1 MKTSSPDLLSSCLLL
16 LLAIAGCSGQE
27 HPALAIGSPAPGFSL
42 PGIDGKVHTLN
53 DYAASP
59 VLAVVFMCSH
69 CPASA
74 LYERRVS
81 RLSETYRDKG
91 IAVVAINPDSPKAV
105 RLDEMGYTDTDDSL
119 SGMKARA
126 EHRNLRYPWLFD
138 GDAQIGAKQFGVTA
152 TPQIFVFDRDRKLRY
167 QGRIDDNPLEGRVT
181 ARDAQD
187 AIDALLARQPV
198 RLSTTKP
205 VGCPVKWLS
214 SAPDV
219 EAERAQIRSEPVTVQ
234 PIGAEE
240 LRRLRQNGTNKLM
253 LVNFWATWCAPCVGE
268 FPELQA
274 TYRMYRGRG
283 LEFVTVSANTQDQK
297 TAVLSFLREYHA
309 TSVNRQFATDDTDA
323 LQAAFDRE
331 TPGALPFT
339 LLLAP
344 NGDVLH
350 QQLGEADIAAL
361 RRAILANLPDDPK
374 YPGMRAYWAGN

>member
-1 MKTSSPDLLSSCLLL
+1 MKTSSPDLLSSCLFL
-16 LLAIAGCSGQE
+16 LLAIAGCGAPE
-27 HPALAIGSPAPGFSL
+27 HPGLAIGAPAPAFSL
-42 PGIDGKVHTLN
+42 PGIDGKVHALG
-53 DYAASP
+53 DYDGSP
-59 VLAVVFMCSH
+59 VLAVVFMCNH
-69 CPASA
+69 CPASQ
-74 LYERRVS
+74 LYERRVN
-81 RLSETYRDKG
+81 RFYETYRDKG
-91 IAVVAINPDSPKAV
+91 VALVAINPDSPKAV

-126 EHRNLRYPWLFD
+126 EHRKLRYPWLFD
-138 GDAQIGAKQFGVTA
+138 GDAQIVAKQFGVTA

-167 QGRIDDNPLEGRVT
+167 QGRIDDNPFDDRVT

-187 AIDALLARQPV
+187 AIDALLARRPV

-205 VGCPVKWLS
+205 FGCPVSWLS
-214 SAPDV
+214 KASDV
-219 EAERAQIRSEPVTVQ
+219 EAERARIQLEPVTVQ
-234 PIGAEE
+234 PIGADD
-240 LRRLRQNGTNKLM
+240 LRKLRQNGTNKLL

-268 FPELQA
+268 FPELQS

-283 LEFVTVSANTQDQK
+283 LEFVTVSANTPGQK
-297 TAVLSFLREYHA
+297 TAVLNFLREYHA

-323 LQAAFDRE
+323 LQAAFDPQ

-350 QQLGEADIAAL
+350 QQLGEADIARL